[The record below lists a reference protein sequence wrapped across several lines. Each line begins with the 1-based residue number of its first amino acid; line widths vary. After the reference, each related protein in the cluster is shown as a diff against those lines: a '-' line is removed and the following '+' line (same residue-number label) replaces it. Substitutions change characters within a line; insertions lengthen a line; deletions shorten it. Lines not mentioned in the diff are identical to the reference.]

1 MKLLLDEMI
10 SWRIAV
16 ELRTRGH
23 DVLAVKRDRP
33 ELEQQPDGTVL
44 GAAGSEQ
51 RAVVTNNVRDFRVAH
66 ERVVARGDA
75 HFGVIYTF
83 DDSLPRNKEAI
94 SLWVR
99 TLDGLLRTHVA
110 DDALLNRTFL
120 LQREA

>member
-16 ELRTRGH
+16 ELRARGH
-23 DVLAVKRDRP
+23 DVLAVKRDRL

-83 DDSLPRNKEAI
+83 GDSLPRNKGAI

-99 TLDGLLRTHVA
+99 TLDGFLRTHVA
-110 DDALLNRTFL
+110 GDALLNRTFL